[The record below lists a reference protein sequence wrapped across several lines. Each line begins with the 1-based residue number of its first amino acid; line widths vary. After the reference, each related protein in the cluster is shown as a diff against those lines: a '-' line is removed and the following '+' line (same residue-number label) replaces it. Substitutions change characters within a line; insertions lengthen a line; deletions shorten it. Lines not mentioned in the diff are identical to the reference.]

1 MGTPVGDE
9 GGTHENADESRY
21 RLAVAVGDPG
31 YVEQLMRTARDV
43 ASDRGGEVLVVSV
56 IVKSRDSPFGFFSE
70 EVIKREFAGDRREIL
85 DRAVAMGEDADVPVE
100 GELLVASDLARA
112 LGQAVREFDC
122 DALLLGWQERSRTD
136 AVLGRNVDRL
146 VRRAPADVLVEKI
159 GPTANGV
166 ERVLLPAAPGA
177 NTELAAAVAR
187 AIARGNDAR
196 VDVLRVIP
204 PDASEEERRDARDLV
219 ADLAATFED
228 REDRENRVD
237 HGNRGTVPVETH
249 VEESTDV
256 ADALVEATATRDVT
270 VLGAT
275 GRGFLR
281 RLVVGPTPERV
292 ARRAR
297 STVIVTR
304 RAPRV
309 RRGFSPVRIGR
320 WLQGI
325 GRR

>member
-1 MGTPVGDE
+1 MSTPGRDE
-9 GGTHENADESRY
+9 DGQDRY

-43 ASDRGGEVLVVSV
+43 ARDRDGEVLVVSV
-56 IVKSRDSPFGFFSE
+56 VVKPRDSPFAFFSE

-112 LGQAVREFDC
+112 LGRAVREFDC
-122 DALLLGWQERSRTD
+122 DALLVGWQERTRTD

-177 NTELAAAVAR
+177 NTELAAEVARAVAR
-187 AIARGNDAR
+187 SNDAR

-204 PDASEEERRDARDLV
+204 PDADADERRDAEAFV
-219 ADLAATFED
+219 ADLAAGIQDRKDHGDHED
-228 REDRENRVD
+228 REDGD
-237 HGNRGTVPVETH
+237 PGAVPVETH
-249 VEESTDV
+249 IEEGDDV

-275 GRGFLR
+275 ERGFLR

-292 ARRAR
+292 ANRAR

-304 RAPRV
+304 RASGAQ
-309 RRGFSPVRIGR
+309 RGLSPVRIGR
-320 WLQGI
+320 WLPTV
-325 GRR
+325 RP

>member
-1 MGTPVGDE
+1 MSTPGSDDGAE
-9 GGTHENADESRY
+9 RY

-56 IVKSRDSPFGFFSE
+56 IVKPRDSPFGFFSE

-112 LGQAVREFDC
+112 LGRAVREFDC

-159 GPTANGV
+159 GPTADGV

-196 VDVLRVIP
+196 VDVLRVLA

-219 ADLAATFED
+219 ADLAATFEASED
-228 REDRENRVD
+228 REDSETRGD

-249 VEESTDV
+249 VEESEAV

-275 GRGFLR
+275 ERGFLR
-281 RLVVGPTPERV
+281 RLVVGPTSERV

-320 WLQGI
+320 WLQEI